1 MGHYDEEALEAAL
14 SHPDLD
20 VSLIASTRRASA
32 ARQALLRRGLDEHS
46 IARIHTSPG
55 KVRGTTQEEIA
66 LLAVA
71 DIVAAR
77 HKRGAKPVMVDLSP
91 MTFVTDPVCGMT
103 VDPLTSTHRAL
114 HGGKTFW
121 FCSAGCQA
129 EFEKEPQRYLRA
141 VEA

>member
-1 MGHYDEEALEAAL
+1 
-14 SHPDLD
+14 

-32 ARQALLRRGLDEHS
+32 ARQALFQRGLDEPTV
-46 IARIHTSPG
+46 ARIHTSPG

-66 LLAVA
+66 LLALA

-77 HKRGAKPVMVDLSP
+77 RKRGPRAVPVEQPAVI
-91 MTFVTDPVCGMT
+91 FATDQVCGMP
-103 VDPLTSTHRAL
+103 VDPLTAAHKAVQDGRTY
-114 HGGKTFW
+114 W
-121 FCSAGCQA
+121 FCSAGCRA

>member
-32 ARQALLRRGLDEHS
+32 ARQALFRRGLDENT

-71 DIVAAR
+71 DIVVAR
-77 HKRGAKPVMVDLSP
+77 RKRGPRAAVPEQPAVI
-91 MTFVTDPVCGMT
+91 FATDQVCGMT
-103 VDPLTSTHRAL
+103 VDPLTAAHKAVHDGRTY
-114 HGGKTFW
+114 W
-121 FCSAGCQA
+121 FCSAGCLA